1 MVDLWHGE
9 HHFEHLAAALL
20 HDLGR
25 IAVEGKGRGRGDERD
40 AELFGDGLAPD
51 SHRVGDDTVGRVS
64 AHVGADHFVEGEG
77 GLDQNVRRKGDVL
90 ADARAVGGREVLF
103 AVIRVA
109 GDELRARG
117 FDERAH
123 GFVGVVADLVT
134 ARGELAHDAERRVGV
149 AVGRDAEKDDLAHLL
164 SPPLSISEKMRS
176 IYSRCMALGRM
187 AMPRSSS
194 PRTSSSS
201 PG

>member
-1 MVDLWHGE
+1 MIFKTFRASLTLVPAGY
-9 HHFEHLAAALL
+9 
-20 HDLGR
+20 
-25 IAVEGKGRGRGDERD
+25 IAPRD

-109 GDELRARG
+109 GDELRACG

-123 GFVGVVADLVT
+123 GFVGVVEDLVT